1 MGTAPAFTHILASC
15 SKSESS
21 MLPNPLHPSIVHF
34 PVVLAFLLPLFVAGA
49 IWAIRRGANA
59 RRAWMLPVAGSA
71 ALALSAYLAVQTGGA
86 EGQRVER
93 IVSEQTVESHEEM
106 AEGFLAGSAVIVV
119 VALTGLVGGVA
130 GRVARVLT
138 GVGAVALVALVVRV
152 GHSGGQLVYRYGA
165 AAAYTSQS
173 PRASPERPGTE
184 LGARAAERGY
194 GGRDER

>member
-1 MGTAPAFTHILASC
+1 
-15 SKSESS
+15 

-34 PVVLAFLLPLFVAGA
+34 SVVLAFLHPLFVAGA

-59 RRAWMLPVAGSA
+59 RRAWMVPFAGSA

-130 GRVARVLT
+130 GRVARVLA

-173 PRASPERPGTE
+173 PRASPERPGAE